1 MGVQPPLFPAGATGR
16 LASRMGRIS
25 LIRRNVGRSGTQ
37 KTISRAAPSP
47 MGPVTR
53 AVRLRKSVCVVCGRH
68 RIHTPGQD
76 PPPLHRVSARVCECI
91 CACYIWSVSRPD
103 LKITRC
109 RGGWHRRRQ
118 NVKDDVLPMA
128 SSYPIPPY
136 SRASAR
142 TSLSRPS
149 FSCCCLPARPEQV
162 CRWLSVKL
170 LPRRLGPL
178 PRADR
183 VRRCSPRSSHRDRAT
198 PAPPRTAGSR
208 ERGGGV
214 LPARQPCPTRQLV
227 FGGQCV
233 PFPRASRPLKWWD
246 VGRTPRGQ
254 CAAVIVVCELRSIS
268 GYLQTAG
275 PRELRYSTFWCECA
289 CEQLCVGVPDTKCE

>member
-103 LKITRC
+103 LKITPIYERGCPGSAAAGTPAPTGTAPSPSWSGRTHDSHGHIRPRYHANRLRDSLGLSSPHLKQQQLRRPWRSRGGCCRSRRQCNTCARRRRQGSTAGHGARAHQCPSC
-109 RGGWHRRRQ
+109 RGGTR
-118 NVKDDVLPMA
+118 
-128 SSYPIPPY
+128 SG
-136 SRASAR
+136 
-142 TSLSRPS
+142 RP
-149 FSCCCLPARPEQV
+149 A
-162 CRWLSVKL
+162 
-170 LPRRLGPL
+170 
-178 PRADR
+178 
-183 VRRCSPRSSHRDRAT
+183 
-198 PAPPRTAGSR
+198 
-208 ERGGGV
+208 
-214 LPARQPCPTRQLV
+214 
-227 FGGQCV
+227 
-233 PFPRASRPLKWWD
+233 
-246 VGRTPRGQ
+246 
-254 CAAVIVVCELRSIS
+254 
-268 GYLQTAG
+268 
-275 PRELRYSTFWCECA
+275 
-289 CEQLCVGVPDTKCE
+289 